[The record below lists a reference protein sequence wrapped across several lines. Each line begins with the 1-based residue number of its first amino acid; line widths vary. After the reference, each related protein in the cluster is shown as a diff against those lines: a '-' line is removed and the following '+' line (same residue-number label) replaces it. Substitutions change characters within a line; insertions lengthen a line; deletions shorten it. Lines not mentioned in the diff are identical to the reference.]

1 MMDRE
6 PDQRRDLAP
15 VTGHRNEMGG
25 ETFTIVRKEYGV
37 QWWTGKRG
45 VISTVED
52 RNVPFGRDK

>member
-1 MMDRE
+1 MDRE
-6 PDQRRDLAP
+6 ADRRRDLVMP
-15 VTGHRNEMGG
+15 GQKPYPLGG

-45 VISTVED
+45 VVSTVED